1 MEGTKIVK
9 AVKKSEFFKDLN
21 NNHIDSIVALC
32 TPTSFETGEC
42 VFHQGENG
50 EQLYIIADGRVALER
65 SIDLGNRKGKIT
77 IDVLGKGRVLGCW
90 STILGE
96 PHILMSTAVCQKPSK
111 ILAFKGPDLRSLMLS
126 DKELGFNLMERF
138 CILLRERIKA
148 AYGAM
153 EKL

>member
-1 MEGTKIVK
+1 MESSKIVK
-9 AVKKSEFFKDLN
+9 AVKNSEFFKDLN
-21 NNHIDSIVALC
+21 NNHIDSVVALC
-32 TPTSFETGEC
+32 TPTTFQTGES
-42 VFHQGENG
+42 VFQQGDNG
-50 EQLYIIADGRVALER
+50 EYLYIIADGRVALER
-65 SIDLGNRKGKIT
+65 SIDLGSRKGKIT

-96 PHILMSTAVCQKPSK
+96 SHTLMSSAVCQKPSK
-111 ILAFKGPDLRSLMLS
+111 ILAFRGPDLRRLMLS

-138 CILLRERIKA
+138 CVLLRERIRA